1 MEEIV
6 VGMLTKEMGV
16 IVVEDNLKVT
26 AGVEEMKTM
35 LETVE
40 VEAIMFKEAVSVKVI
55 IKEVV
60 NVNIRTVEEVEAMRC
75 VMIGKVVIV
84 VEEKDA
90 NFPMKIVEETSK
102 AAEVEK
108 FAEMLVV
115 TMTEAVEEAVEAFPT
130 EVVLGKENVLISKTE
145 AAGEATGAGFHMK
158 RILKQVD
165 G

>member
-35 LETVE
+35 VETVE

-115 TMTEAVEEAVEAFPT
+115 TMTEAVEAFPT

>member
-26 AGVEEMKTM
+26 EGMEVMQTM
-35 LETVE
+35 VETVE
-40 VEAIMFKEAVSVKVI
+40 VEAIMFKEALLGKVI
-55 IKEVV
+55 IKEVA
-60 NVNIRTVEEVEAMRC
+60 NVNILTVDEVEAMRC
-75 VMIGKVVIV
+75 AMSGKVVIV
-84 VEEKDA
+84 VEEKDV

-102 AAEVEK
+102 VAEVEN
-108 FAEMLVV
+108 FVVILVE
-115 TMTEAVEEAVEAFPT
+115 TMTEAVEAFPT

-145 AAGEATGAGFHMK
+145 AAGGATDAGFHIK

>member
-1 MEEIV
+1 MEERV

-16 IVVEDNLKVT
+16 IVVKDNLEVT

-35 LETVE
+35 VETVE

-108 FAEMLVV
+108 FAEKLVV
-115 TMTEAVEEAVEAFPT
+115 TMTEAVEAFPT

-145 AAGEATGAGFHMK
+145 AAGEATGVGFHMK
-158 RILKQVD
+158 RILKRVD